1 MQRLLARAPGHGAR
15 RLTPLGLLPEGP
27 PALALSLALN
37 AGLALGLVAREALAP
52 LAGRTVALQ
61 ASDLGARV
69 RLAYDGARFC
79 PGRGAADVTVRST
92 ASGFLALALRREDP
106 DALFFTRRLLITGDT
121 DLGLVVKNAL
131 DAIDWSRLPL
141 PGRR

>member
-1 MQRLLARAPGHGAR
+1 M
-15 RLTPLGLLPEGP
+15 TPLGRLPEGP

-52 LAGRTVALQ
+52 LAGRSVALE

-69 RLAYDGARFC
+69 RVTWDGTRFRPC
-79 PGRGAADVTVRST
+79 REAADVTVRS
-92 ASGFLALALRREDP
+92 SLRGFLALVLRREDA
-106 DALFFTRRLLITGDT
+106 DALFFMRRLVVTGDT
-121 DLGLVVKNAL
+121 ELGLVVKNLL

-141 PGRR
+141 PGRS